1 MFVRGGNAATEILR
15 LGCGHNAERG
25 LIANRGNDVA
35 VLTLGEKT
43 IQEVNKWIIRKQ
55 MRTSVRLRL

>member
-35 VLTLGEKT
+35 VLTLGEK
-43 IQEVNKWIIRKQ
+43 QYK
-55 MRTSVRLRL
+55 RLINGL

>member
-1 MFVRGGNAATEILR
+1 MFGRGITRILR

-43 IQEVNKWIIRKQ
+43 TQEVNKWIIRKQ